1 MNLWDDLY
9 RNGFRVGW
17 DAPRTRSAPTAGTIN
32 AITWKRCLDD
42 QYHTS
47 CCGGGVGC
55 ASSESTGTKTTSA
68 DVKDF
73 VLCLLP
79 TTKQW
84 DAPRTRS
91 APTAGTINAITWKR
105 CLDDQYQARTVRH
118 SNAGVAGLLRVLNQA
133 QREALT
139 RSTFRKSIANKP
151 L

>member
-1 MNLWDDLY
+1 MP
-9 RNGFRVGW
+9 
-17 DAPRTRSAPTAGTIN
+17 A
-32 AITWKRCLDD
+32 
-42 QYHTS
+42 
-47 CCGGGVGC
+47 
-55 ASSESTGTKTTSA
+55 A
-68 DVKDF
+68 D
-73 VLCLLP
+73 
-79 TTKQW
+79 TKQW

-139 RSTFRKSIANKP
+139 RSTFTKSIANKP